1 LRKEHTELEVAFE
14 TQKRELTIARS
25 DRKSLDIG
33 GITPLFDSVCFTV
46 NLVNKD
52 QLDILASLRESV
64 NEDKAGMEADMSRL
78 KNQIKEL
85 SDKNKMQLE
94 QVNEL
99 LLEKVNLQSDG
110 IGQREKMLQR
120 ERAFG

>member
-1 LRKEHTELEVAFE
+1 LRKEHAELEVSFE
-14 TQKRELTIARS
+14 TQKRELTIAKS
-25 DRKSLDIG
+25 DRKSLDIVSA
-33 GITPLFDSVCFTV
+33 TLFDLRCFAV

-52 QLDILASLRESV
+52 QLDILSSLRESL

-78 KNQIKEL
+78 KNQIREL

-94 QVNEL
+94 QVNAL
-99 LLEKVNLQSDG
+99 LLEKVNLQNDG

-120 ERAFG
+120 ERVFG